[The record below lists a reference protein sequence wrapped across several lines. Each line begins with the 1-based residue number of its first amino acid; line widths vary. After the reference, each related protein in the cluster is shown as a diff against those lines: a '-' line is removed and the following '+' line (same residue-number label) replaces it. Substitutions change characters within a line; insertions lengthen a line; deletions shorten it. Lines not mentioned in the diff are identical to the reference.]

1 MVDMVSSKRP
11 IFREQAVQQYL
22 QRRQPDV
29 LPRFISPLLF
39 LICWLVLALLM
50 VALILLV
57 PTFSTFLKG

>member
-1 MVDMVSSKRP
+1 MVSSKRP

-39 LICWLVLALLM
+39 LSCWVLLVLL
-50 VALILLV
+50 VIALILLV
-57 PTFSTFLKG
+57 PAFSTFLKG